1 MINLLDQPIP
11 AHANLPPPIPNS
23 FCDSIELKDLSFR
36 YSEETPWV
44 LKNINLKIPKGSVI
58 GVVGTTGCGKSTLLD
73 VVMGLLSPTSGEL
86 KVDNLLIDSENK
98 RAWQTHISNVPQQIY
113 LTDGTIEENIAFGIP
128 REKIDQ
134 ERVEKAAKQAQ
145 IAELVEGWENGYQTL
160 VGERGMRLSGGQRQR
175 VGVARAFYKK
185 SDVLI
190 LDEATSALDDETES
204 AVMEAIENIDENVTV
219 IIIAH
224 RLTTL
229 KSCDKIVKFEKNHS
243 TQILTY
249 EEVMSLSKNK
259 GDIDV
264 K

>member
-1 MINLLDQPIP
+1 
-11 AHANLPPPIPNS
+11 
-23 FCDSIELKDLSFR
+23 
-36 YSEETPWV
+36 
-44 LKNINLKIPKGSVI
+44 
-58 GVVGTTGCGKSTLLD
+58 
-73 VVMGLLSPTSGEL
+73 MGLLSPTSGEL
-86 KVDNLLIDSENK
+86 KVDNLLIDNENK
-98 RAWQTHISNVPQQIY
+98 RAWQTHISNVPQHIY

-128 REKIDQ
+128 REQIDHQ
-134 ERVEKAAKQAQ
+134 RVEKAAKQAQ
-145 IAELVEGWENGYQTL
+145 IADLVETWENGYQTL

-249 EEVMSLSKNK
+249 EEVMSLSKNI

>member
-1 MINLLDQPIP
+1 
-11 AHANLPPPIPNS
+11 
-23 FCDSIELKDLSFR
+23 
-36 YSEETPWV
+36 
-44 LKNINLKIPKGSVI
+44 
-58 GVVGTTGCGKSTLLD
+58 
-73 VVMGLLSPTSGEL
+73 
-86 KVDNLLIDSENK
+86 
-98 RAWQTHISNVPQQIY
+98 
-113 LTDGTIEENIAFGIP
+113 
-128 REKIDQ
+128 
-134 ERVEKAAKQAQ
+134 
-145 IAELVEGWENGYQTL
+145 
-160 VGERGMRLSGGQRQR
+160 MRLSGGQRQR
-175 VGVARAFYKK
+175 VGVARALYKK

-204 AVMEAIENIDENVTV
+204 AVMEAIENIDDDVTV

-249 EEVMSLSKNK
+249 EEVMSLSKNI